1 MQYKVT
7 EKEAQIAKN
16 PHHIFNLNIILTH
29 LFMPLTILKTAGLIW
44 FLLVPAVS
52 VSVLLY
58 VRFKAKQKLKTDTW
72 FVAANWELVWRRGK
86 ILIMSY
92 LLAVGIVLLYMI
104 LDMIIPSNFTMNNF
118 AEEGA
123 STTPIFQIIVMI
135 LSTVL
140 VLIAVIITFFQTGI
154 SVFDCSQGVIDKK
167 IANFVPRD
175 ENSNEELGEY
185 DDRAKPVAKEDQSA

>member
-1 MQYKVT
+1 
-7 EKEAQIAKN
+7 
-16 PHHIFNLNIILTH
+16 
-29 LFMPLTILKTAGLIW
+29 MPLTILKTAGLIW